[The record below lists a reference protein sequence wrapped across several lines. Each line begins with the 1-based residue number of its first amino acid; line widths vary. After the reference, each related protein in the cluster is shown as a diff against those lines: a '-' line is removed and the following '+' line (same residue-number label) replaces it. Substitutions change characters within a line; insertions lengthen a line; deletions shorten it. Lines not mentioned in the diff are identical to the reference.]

1 MLKTA
6 IKNTLRCGL
15 VSALLAANALASD
28 VSFLVFGDMPYN
40 KEQLE
45 QMKALSSELKARDAA
60 HKLPFGIFYG
70 DTKAGGERCT
80 KERLKAN
87 RDLIL
92 GMIDAPVFFTPG
104 DNDWTDCDRG
114 GDDELHILD
123 NVLRPMYF
131 SADMLPENRF
141 DQTATWQVA
150 RQPRFPENAR
160 WRYGDLQFGALHILA
175 TGNGREE
182 ITVGDIAE
190 KLDRVDARDAAN
202 LEWLADIFIAGGDA
216 KALVLAIHTD
226 PTKADDSLPSCSAD
240 IRQNCHPYRGF
251 LAALKGHALNYGK
264 PVLLVHGDT
273 NPYCLNEGYLGVQNL
288 LRFNASGDYHP
299 GMTEVRFADQIGA
312 FRFHHLGEGDSFK
325 KTCPLKG
332 E

>member
-1 MLKTA
+1 MLKAA
-6 IKNTLRCGL
+6 IKTTLF
-15 VSALLAANALASD
+15 SAVLSASAFAAD
-28 VSFLVFGDMPYN
+28 TSFLVFGDMPYN
-40 KEQLE
+40 KEQFQ
-45 QMKALSSELKARDAA
+45 QMQALSVELKARDTA

-80 KERLKAN
+80 RERLTEK

-123 NVLRPMYF
+123 NVLRPLYF
-131 SADMLPENRF
+131 SGDMLPENRF
-141 DQTATWQVA
+141 EEAAEWQVN
-150 RQPRFPENAR
+150 RQPRFPENVR
-160 WRYGDLQFGALHILA
+160 WRYHDIQFGALHILA

-182 ITVGDIAE
+182 ISVGDVAE

-226 PTKADDSLPSCSAD
+226 PTKTDDSLPSCSAD
-240 IRQNCHPYRGF
+240 IRQNCHPYRD
-251 LAALKGHALNYGK
+251 LLVALKSHALSYGK

-273 NPYCLNEGYLGVQNL
+273 NPYCLQEGYLGAVNMT
-288 LRFNASGDYHP
+288 RFNASGDYHP
-299 GMTEVRFADQIGA
+299 GMTEVRFAEAAAA
-312 FRFHHLGEGDSFK
+312 FRFHHLGKGDSFK

>member
-1 MLKTA
+1 MLKA
-6 IKNTLRCGL
+6 VIKTTLL
-15 VSALLAANALASD
+15 SAVLTANAMAAD
-28 VSFLVFGDMPYN
+28 THFLVFGDMPYN
-40 KEQLE
+40 KEQFH
-45 QMKALSSELKARDAA
+45 QMQALSVELKARDAA

-80 KERLKAN
+80 KERLTTN

-123 NVLRPMYF
+123 TVLRPLYF

-141 DQTATWQVA
+141 EEAANWQVA
-150 RQPRFPENAR
+150 RQPRFPENVR
-160 WRYGDLQFGALHILA
+160 WRYDDIQFGALHILA

-182 ITVGDIAE
+182 ITVGNVAE

-202 LEWLADIFIAGGDA
+202 LEWLADIFMAAADS
-216 KALVLAIHTD
+216 KALVLVIHTD
-226 PTKADDSLPSCSAD
+226 PTKTDDNLPSCSAD
-240 IRQNCHPYRGF
+240 IRQNCHPYRDF
-251 LAALKGHALNYGK
+251 LAALEGHTQNYGK

-273 NPYCLNEGYLGVQNL
+273 NPYCVQEGYLGAQNL
-288 LRFNASGDYHP
+288 TRLNASGDYHP
-299 GMTEVRFADQIGA
+299 GMTEVRFVAQTGT
-312 FRFHHLGEGDSFK
+312 FSFHHLGEGDSFK